1 MNTEQAAAIEV
12 WRGPA
17 SAVLGG
23 NALHGAI
30 NVITPIPEQSLIALE
45 AGPDEFGRVAWQG
58 GTDLGGHKVGLLS
71 LARIPAVTAMTVVMA
86 SKSCR

>member
-1 MNTEQAAAIEV
+1 MNNLFELNTEQAEAIEV

-30 NVITPIPEQSLIALE
+30 NVITPIYS
-45 AGPDEFGRVAWQG
+45 GFS
-58 GTDLGGHKVGLLS
+58 VGLEG
-71 LARIPAVTAMTVVMA
+71 
-86 SKSCR
+86 